1 MQYATFGRTG
11 LVVSRLSFGAM
22 TFGRGQ
28 MVPGV
33 VNDIDQGEAD
43 RMVARCLD
51 AGINFFD
58 TADAYRAG
66 ESEVMLGR
74 ALGGARRLESVI
86 ATKAGF
92 RSGEPLLAAGL
103 SRRRLIE
110 ACEASLKR
118 LATDYVDL
126 YFLHIPDVL
135 TPVEETLRAL
145 EDLTRQGKI
154 RYAGVSN
161 FHAWRTARML
171 GVQERLGWAPLAGA
185 QLYYSLV
192 GRDLEHEWVPFAEAA
207 GLGLTVWS
215 PLAGGFL
222 TGKYT
227 RDNPA
232 PENTRR
238 HTFRIPPVDEEA
250 GYPVVEALQ
259 EIARAHDASPS
270 QVALAWVLAK
280 PFVASAIVG
289 ASRFEQL
296 ESNLAAVEVRLSEEE
311 LARLDALT
319 EPKPLYPGWM
329 QPLGLDAKVA
339 EALG

>member
-1 MQYATFGRTG
+1 LQYATLGRTG

-22 TFGRGQ
+22 TFGRGPL
-28 MVPGV
+28 VPGV

-51 AGINFFD
+51 AGVNFFD
-58 TADAYRAG
+58 TADAYRDG
-66 ESEVMLGR
+66 ESEIMLGR
-74 ALGGARRLESVI
+74 ALGGARRLAAVI

-92 RSGEPLLAAGL
+92 RTGDALISAGL

-118 LATDYVDL
+118 LATDYIDV
-126 YFLHIPDVL
+126 YFLHIPDPW

-161 FHAWRTARML
+161 FPAWRVAQMI
-171 GVQERLGWAPLAGA
+171 GVQERLGWAPLSGA

-192 GRDLEHEWVPFAEAA
+192 GRDLEHDWVPFADSA
-207 GLGLTVWS
+207 GLGLVVWS

-232 PENTRR
+232 PAQTRR
-238 HTFRIPPVDEEA
+238 ESFQIPPVDYEA
-250 GYPVVEALQ
+250 GYPVVAALQ
-259 EIARAHDASPS
+259 EIAAAHDAEPG
-270 QVALAWVLAK
+270 QVALAWTLSRR
-280 PFVASAIVG
+280 FVTSAIVG
-289 ASRFEQL
+289 ASRFDQL
-296 ESNLAAVEVRLSEEE
+296 ESNLGAIDLALSEEE
-311 LARLDALT
+311 LGRLDAMT
-319 EPKPLYPGWM
+319 APAPLYPGWM
-329 QPLGLDAKVA
+329 QPLGFDGKVA

>member
-1 MQYATFGRTG
+1 MQYATLGRTG

-22 TFGRGQ
+22 TFGRGVL
-28 MVPGV
+28 VPGV

-51 AGINFFD
+51 AGVNFFD

-66 ESEVMLGR
+66 ESEIMLGR
-74 ALGGARRLESVI
+74 ALGGARRPESVI

-92 RSGEPLLAAGL
+92 RTGEALIGAGL

-118 LATDYVDL
+118 LATDYVDV
-126 YFLHIPDVL
+126 YFLHVPDPW

-154 RYAGVSN
+154 RYAGLSN
-161 FHAWRTARML
+161 FPAWRAAQMA
-171 GVQERLGWAPLAGA
+171 GVQERMGWAPLTCA
-185 QLYYSLV
+185 QAYYSLV

-238 HTFRIPPVDEEA
+238 ESFQIPPVDYEA
-250 GYPVVEALQ
+250 GYPVIDALQ
-259 EIARAHDASPS
+259 EIAAAHGATPA
-270 QVALAWVLAK
+270 QIALAWVLAR
-280 PFVASAIVG
+280 PFVTSAIVG
-289 ASRFEQL
+289 ASRFDQL
-296 ESNLAAVEVRLSEEE
+296 ESNLAALEVALSEAE
-311 LARLDALT
+311 LARLDGMTA
-319 EPKPLYPGWM
+319 PKPLYPGWM
-329 QPLGLDAKVA
+329 QPLGHDGKVA